1 MVDAEDRELLGR
13 ALVWVSALSV
23 ATVTVA
29 GILGLAWR
37 VFGLA
42 AG

>member
-1 MVDAEDRELLGR
+1 MVDADDKELLGR
-13 ALVWVSALSV
+13 VLVWASALSIG
-23 ATVTVA
+23 TVTVA